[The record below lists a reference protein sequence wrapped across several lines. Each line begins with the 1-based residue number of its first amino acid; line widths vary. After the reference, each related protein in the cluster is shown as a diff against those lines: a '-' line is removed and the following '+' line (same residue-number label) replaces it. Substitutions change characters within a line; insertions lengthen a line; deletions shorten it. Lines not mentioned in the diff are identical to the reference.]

1 MILLASTEICCFMH
15 NLGRL
20 FGSCVL
26 ESSIYN
32 SSVFSKVPK
41 TTGKKFGRPTLAQC
55 LLS

>member
-20 FGSCVL
+20 FESCVL